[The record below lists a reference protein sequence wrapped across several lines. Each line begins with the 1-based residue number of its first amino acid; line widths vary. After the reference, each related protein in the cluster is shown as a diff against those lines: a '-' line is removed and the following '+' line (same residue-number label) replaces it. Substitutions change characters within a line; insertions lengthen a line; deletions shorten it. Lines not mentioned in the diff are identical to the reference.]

1 LNVAGRQRCVLIVED
16 EMFLA
21 MMLQD
26 LLEDAGYLVLKAAR
40 LPAALALAESAQI
53 DVAML
58 DINLAGTEVFPA
70 AEVLRRRRIPFLF
83 TSGYGC
89 NGLPPDY
96 RQSPMLQKP
105 YDQALVRQMLS
116 TLLEDATDTVP

>member
-1 LNVAGRQRCVLIVED
+1 
-16 EMFLA
+16 MFLA

-40 LPAALALAESAQI
+40 LPAALALAETAQI

>member
-1 LNVAGRQRCVLIVED
+1 MNNAGHQRCVLIVED

-40 LPAALALAESAQI
+40 LPAALALAETAQI

-70 AEVLRRRRIPFLF
+70 AEVLRRRGSLGMRP
-83 TSGYGC
+83 TPCREPAST
-89 NGLPPDY
+89 Y
-96 RQSPMLQKP
+96 RWRSP
-105 YDQALVRQMLS
+105 S
-116 TLLEDATDTVP
+116 TMDIC